1 MFCVFLRLQGQD
13 EAMEETRTDPPA
25 EVTDV
30 LIKRGFK
37 VRLLWNVRK

>member
-1 MFCVFLRLQGQD
+1 
-13 EAMEETRTDPPA
+13 MEETRTDPPA

-37 VRLLWNVRK
+37 VRLL